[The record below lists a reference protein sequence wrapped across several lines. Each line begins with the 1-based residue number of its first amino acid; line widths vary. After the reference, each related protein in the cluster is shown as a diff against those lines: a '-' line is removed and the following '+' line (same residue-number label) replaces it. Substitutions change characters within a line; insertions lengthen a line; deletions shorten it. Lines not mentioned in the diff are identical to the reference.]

1 MRWRIQWRH
10 CISSTLQPGKLRI
23 PQITLTHRPRDTH
36 IAEKDRQRDKGKE
49 TWTHIPLTIYGM
61 IYQRRYEVQS
71 KKCLTSSNTFFC
83 IFWIEHLRAI
93 LGNLQPCHNLFITVN
108 HRKCWSIL
116 VLSLYVDTYTINHIW
131 HDIYQR
137 RYKRWYR
144 VMPCLWKRNEIFF
157 ILIHHRKR

>member
-1 MRWRIQWRH
+1 MLNDAVTYTVTSLHQQHAAAWEAANPTDHTYAQTQRH
-10 CISSTLQPGKLRI
+10 AHCRKRQ
-23 PQITLTHRPRDTH
+23 
-36 IAEKDRQRDKGKE
+36 AERQRQRNVD
-49 TWTHIPLTIYGM
+49 TYTINHIWHDIPTPLWSTE
-61 IYQRRYEVQS
+61 Q
-71 KKCLTSSNTFFC
+71 KCLTSSNTFFC

-116 VLSLYVDTYTINHIW
+116 VLSLY
-131 HDIYQR
+131 
-137 RYKRWYR
+137 R

>member
-1 MRWRIQWRH
+1 MWPTAVNLCWMMRWRIQWRH

-23 PQITLTHRPRDTH
+23 PQITLTRRHTDTH
-36 IAEKDRQRDKGKE
+36 RNRQAERQRQRNVDAY
-49 TWTHIPLTIYGM
+49 TINHIWHDIPTPLWSTE
-61 IYQRRYEVQS
+61 Q
-71 KKCLTSSNTFFC
+71 KCLTSSNTFFC

-116 VLSLYVDTYTINHIW
+116 VLSLY
-131 HDIYQR
+131 
-137 RYKRWYR
+137 R